1 MCPYNAT
8 HHIKESQK
16 ASHMMACPDR
26 WVEEVRKSG
35 INDLIPG
42 QHGDLSMPK
51 VFGTDSIPKALVSA
65 PSRSKS
71 SKAKDTRKGMEATSC
86 RRKEFQENDLIEN
99 WVENCAKQTCVE
111 DYRSHSRPQDITTD
125 DSFFMHRP
133 VRTSSPIRSLK
144 SKVVESTS
152 CKKNETFQESELSM
166 DLTMQSS
173 VENFKN
179 GSLMKSQEI
188 TMDKTAL
195 QYPKRSIPKLN
206 QNETSSSGI
215 RSSPPSVTSNMVIT
229 RAR

>member
-51 VFGTDSIPKALVSA
+51 IFGTDSIPKALVSA

-71 SKAKDTRKGMEATSC
+71 SNAKVTRKCMEATSC
-86 RRKEFQENDLIEN
+86 RRKEFQKNDVIED
-99 WVENCAKQTCVE
+99 WVEDCAKQTCV
-111 DYRSHSRPQDITTD
+111 DHRSHSRPQDITTD

-133 VRTSSPIRSLK
+133 VRTSSPIRSLT

-152 CKKNETFQESELSM
+152 CKKNETFQESELSLDM
-166 DLTMQSS
+166 SMLST

-179 GSLMKSQEI
+179 GSMMKSQEI
-188 TMDKTAL
+188 TKITMDETAL
-195 QYPKRSIPKLN
+195 QYPKRSIP
-206 QNETSSSGI
+206 
-215 RSSPPSVTSNMVIT
+215 
-229 RAR
+229 